1 MKLPGPFSH
10 FLFSRF
16 RTMAVI
22 AALALGAV
30 SLLLL
35 TLGIAPATI
44 AITFAKG
51 SIFSW
56 QKFSHVLSVWMP
68 LLLCACGLLFTF
80 RAGLW
85 NIGVEGQV
93 ILGAI
98 FATAILRQGTVVLPP
113 ALALTLALALGFV
126 GGGLWGSFA
135 GLLKNRGGVN
145 EIFGGLGLNFVAQG
159 LILWLILGPWKRA
172 GIASMS
178 GTDMFAKEL
187 WMYTPPGWRIAPAA
201 LLLVLSAFAATALVL
216 GATRFGLRV
225 KATGR
230 NPLAAKLFG
239 IHPERTGLMAM
250 AIGGGLAGLAGA
262 LQVSCVYHRLLPPIS
277 SGYGYLA
284 LLVVMLANYRTAPV
298 PVICLFFACLAAG
311 SIQLPIVLQLDS
323 ALSGVIQGACVV
335 SALFVHGLQKRQK
348 RES

>member
-1 MKLPGPFSH
+1 MKS
-10 FLFSRF
+10 
-16 RTMAVI
+16 TMASSPFFSSRTSAMILI
-22 AALALGAV
+22 AALTVGTV

-35 TLGIAPATI
+35 TLGINPATI
-44 AITFAKG
+44 VITLARG
-51 SIFSW
+51 SVFSW
-56 QKFSHVLSVWMP
+56 QKFSYVLSLCIP
-68 LLLCACGLLFTF
+68 LLLCSCGLLFTF

-93 ILGAI
+93 IFGAI
-98 FATAILRQGTVVLPP
+98 AATALLRLGSLGMPP
-113 ALALTLALALGFV
+113 SLTLTLAFALAFL
-126 GGGLWGSFA
+126 GGGLWGGFA

-178 GTDMFAKEL
+178 GTDMFLSEL
-187 WMYTPPGWRIAPAA
+187 WMYTPPGWRFAPAA
-201 LLLVLSAFAATALVL
+201 LLLALTAFCLTALIL
-216 GATRFGLRV
+216 GATCFGLQI
-225 KATGR
+225 KATGL
-230 NPLAAKLFG
+230 NPLAARLFA
-239 IHPERTGLMAM
+239 IHPERTGLAAM

-262 LQVSCVYHRLLPPIS
+262 VQVSCVYHRLLPPIS

-284 LLVVMLANYRTAPV
+284 LLVVMLASYRITPV
-298 PVICLFFACLAAG
+298 PAICLFFACLAAG

-335 SALFVHGLQKRQK
+335 SALLVHGLQQRQK
-348 RES
+348 GER